1 MARSSAGEHTTKHHV
16 TKSAQS
22 ESSHI
27 EILPGGKRSKHKNI
41 FNGGNVVDRHI
52 NSRWKIKEHSC
63 NLSNN
68 NYQVNKRNF
77 SIKKPIDVFRPSGF
91 ASMKP

>member
-1 MARSSAGEHTTKHHV
+1 MAYSSAGEHTTKHHV
-16 TKSAQS
+16 TKSVQS

-41 FNGGNVVDRHI
+41 FNGGNVVDRYI
-52 NSRWKIKEHSC
+52 DSRWKIED
-63 NLSNN
+63 LSK
-68 NYQVNKRNF
+68 NKYLMNKCNF

>member
-1 MARSSAGEHTTKHHV
+1 MACSSAGEHTTKHHA

-41 FNGGNVVDRHI
+41 FNGGDVVDRYI
-52 NSRWKIKEHSC
+52 NSRWKIED
-63 NLSNN
+63 LSNN
-68 NYQVNKRNF
+68 KFLMNRCNF
-77 SIKKPIDVFRPSGF
+77 SIQKPIDVFRPSGF